1 MITTTFT
8 EAEDFLNNAG
18 FNQIA
23 GDIIFSTFQ
32 NKDGDCAFIWAND
45 MEKNGTFTVEIN

>member
-8 EAEDFLNNAG
+8 EAKKILNNAG

-32 NKDGDCAFIWAND
+32 NKDGEFAFIWAND
-45 MEKNGTFTVEIN
+45 MKSNGTFTVEIN